1 MNLHEPAET
10 KTMVLSSL
18 TKGVQRPKKKTS
30 ILRQTRE
37 ETSRLDGDCRAV
49 QMAQS
54 WVSFK

>member
-1 MNLHEPAET
+1 MNLHEPAEMI
-10 KTMVLSSL
+10 TMVLSSL
-18 TKGVQRPKKKTS
+18 TKGAQCPKNS

-37 ETSRLDGDCRAV
+37 KTSRLDGDCQAV